1 MNDYTE
7 MKQSNKVQSVRFV
20 GGGIAV
26 VTLNSGFGNPNT
38 GELGM
43 PSSYHN
49 KNQTFHA
56 YCFDAAKRFV
66 DGAKASHYASTPGG
80 NPCRV
85 ADGTP
90 RSCNP
95 HSELY
100 WSM

>member
-1 MNDYTE
+1 MKDYAELKNHATVE
-7 MKQSNKVQSVRFV
+7 SVRFV

-26 VTLNSGFGNPNT
+26 VTLKSNYGNANFDH
-38 GELGM
+38 
-43 PSSYHN
+43 YHSA
-49 KNQTFHA
+49 NQTVHA
-56 YCFDAAKRFV
+56 PFFRTAKDFV
-66 DGAKASHYASTPGG
+66 EGAKPSRYADTPGG

-95 HSELY
+95 HTELY

>member
-1 MNDYTE
+1 MKNYTE
-7 MKQSNKVQSVRFV
+7 LKKHAAVDTVRFV

-26 VTLNSGFGNPNT
+26 VTLKSNYGNAN
-38 GELGM
+38 E
-43 PSSYHN
+43 SNYHSAQQSYH
-49 KNQTFHA
+49 A
-56 YCFDAAKRFV
+56 WCFNAAKEFV
-66 DGAKASHYASTPGG
+66 EGAKPSRYASTPGG

-100 WSM
+100 WTM